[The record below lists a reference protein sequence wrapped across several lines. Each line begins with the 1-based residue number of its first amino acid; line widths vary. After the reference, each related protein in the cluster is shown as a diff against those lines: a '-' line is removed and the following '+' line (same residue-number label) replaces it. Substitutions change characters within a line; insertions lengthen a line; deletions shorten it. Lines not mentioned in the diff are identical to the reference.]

1 MLEIRRVRIVVVRA
15 AIQSRGDSMNS
26 EEPSAK
32 ATAWIPAA
40 FRALLDGAPDAM
52 LIVDQEGR
60 IVLANK
66 QAGQLFG
73 YADGELTGQKVEVLV
88 PPRFRSKHPGH
99 RPGFFSEPRAR
110 SMGVG
115 LDLTGSREDGTEFPA
130 EISLSPVQTPDG
142 NVVISAIRDV
152 STRKAE
158 EDKFRALLESA
169 PDAMVIVDGRGKIV
183 LINSRTEQLFGY
195 QRQELLG
202 YSVEVLLP
210 ERFHGRHIR
219 HRSEYVADPRQRP
232 MGAGLELF
240 GLRKDGTEFPVEIS
254 LSPIHT

>member
-88 PPRFRSKHPGH
+88 PPRSRSKHPRFLQRAS
-99 RPGFFSEPRAR
+99 RP
-110 SMGVG
+110 
-115 LDLTGSREDGTEFPA
+115 
-130 EISLSPVQTPDG
+130 
-142 NVVISAIRDV
+142 
-152 STRKAE
+152 
-158 EDKFRALLESA
+158 
-169 PDAMVIVDGRGKIV
+169 
-183 LINSRTEQLFGY
+183 
-195 QRQELLG
+195 
-202 YSVEVLLP
+202 
-210 ERFHGRHIR
+210 FHGRRARPHWI
-219 HRSEYVADPRQRP
+219 AQRW
-232 MGAGLELF
+232 
-240 GLRKDGTEFPVEIS
+240 
-254 LSPIHT
+254 H